1 MLPVGRDVCEDDYMQ
16 PLQYRAIFLS
26 DIHLGTRGAQGAFL
40 FDFLTHTRS
49 EYLYLVGDILDLWKM
64 KNGWYW
70 PRVNNDIVRLIFDKA
85 QHGTRVI
92 YVPGNHD
99 DLLRDL
105 AGGEFNGIHIE
116 REAIHETACGKRML
130 VLHGD
135 EFDSIVKHNRWL
147 AMIGGRAYELLLL
160 VNRWFNSMRR
170 RCGFP
175 YWSLSAYVKHRVK
188 NAVQFISSFERVVTI
203 EAARRNVD
211 GLICGHIHKAT
222 VEQVGEVLYANSGD
236 WVESCTALVE
246 DDVGDLRI
254 VRWVDESAHLLDQRD
269 IDEIGRRRPN
279 LVRADEAC
287 G

>member
-1 MLPVGRDVCEDDYMQ
+1 MQ
-16 PLQYRAIFLS
+16 PLHYRAIFLS

-40 FDFLTHTRS
+40 LDFLTHTS
-49 EYLYLVGDILDLWKM
+49 SKYLYLVGDILDLWKM

-70 PRVNNDIVRLIFDKA
+70 PRVNNEIVRLVFDKA
-85 QHGTRVI
+85 QNGTRVI

-105 AGGEFNGIHIE
+105 AGSEFNGIHIQQ
-116 REAIHETACGKRML
+116 EAIHETADGKKML

-147 AMIGGRAYELLLL
+147 AVVGSGAYEALL
-160 VNRWFNSMRR
+160 VANRWFNSLRR
-170 RCGFP
+170 RWGFP

-188 NAVQFISSFERVVTI
+188 NAVQFISSFERVVTL
-203 EAARRNVD
+203 EATRRRVD

-222 VEQVGEVLYANSGD
+222 VEKVGEVLYANSGD

-246 DDVGDLRI
+246 DDAGDLRI
-254 VRWVDESAHLLDQRD
+254 LRWVDESAHLLDQRD
-269 IDEIGRRRPN
+269 VYETHRRRPN
-279 LVRADEAC
+279 LARADERQWHPQ
-287 G
+287 

>member
-1 MLPVGRDVCEDDYMQ
+1 MQ
-16 PLQYRAIFLS
+16 PLHYRAIFLS
-26 DIHLGTRGAQGAFL
+26 DIHLGTRGAQGEFL
-40 FDFLTHTRS
+40 RDFLTHTRS

-70 PRVNNDIVRLIFDKA
+70 PRVNNDIVRLLFHKA
-85 QHGTRVI
+85 RNGTRVV

-105 AGGEFNGIHIE
+105 AGSEFNGIHIQ
-116 REAIHETACGKRML
+116 REAMHQTADGKRLL

-147 AMIGGRAYELLLL
+147 AIIGSGAYEVLLV
-160 VNRWFNSMRR
+160 VNRWFNSLRR
-170 RCGFP
+170 RWGFP

-188 NAVQFISSFERVVTI
+188 NAVQFISSFEQVVTL
-203 EAARRNVD
+203 EANRRKVD

-222 VEQVGEVLYANSGD
+222 VEQVGHVLYANSGD

-246 DDVGDLRI
+246 NHAGDLHI
-254 VRWVDESAHLLDQRD
+254 LHWVDDSARLLDQRD
-269 IDEIGRRRPN
+269 AYEISRREPN
-279 LVRADEAC
+279 LARID
-287 G
+287 